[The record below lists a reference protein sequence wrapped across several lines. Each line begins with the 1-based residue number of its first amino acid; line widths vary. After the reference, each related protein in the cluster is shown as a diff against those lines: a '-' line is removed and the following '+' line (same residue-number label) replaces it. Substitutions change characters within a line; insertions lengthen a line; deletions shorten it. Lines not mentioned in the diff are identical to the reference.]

1 MLEWIQQQVIADALY
16 GLEPDVDPNALD
28 EPWSTMLHQLPP
40 LDPDEKHDVERF
52 EGNYE
57 QRRLW
62 VATVGLGSIAE
73 REALCESVLT
83 TLRSDS
89 RRYPTLHEIAD
100 TLPEI
105 DWLWQHWI
113 PRGMLSLLGAAPG
126 VGKSL
131 LALDLAHRIV
141 DNRTFPDDS
150 TIPEPGRPCLYVDAE
165 AIPQLHQARASSWD
179 MDTKRLYLMLPQK
192 YGMIDFGAEHDRDR
206 LVKMMDSIE
215 PALVVIDSLSTIS
228 IRGENNVEDVRTI
241 LGFLA
246 NAAREHA
253 CAILLIHH
261 LRKRSAT
268 PLLDMVTIDDF
279 RGSSHIMAMSRSV
292 LGLSTV
298 QDQAEFNRDGPRR
311 LEIIKTNLCKHP
323 PALGVI
329 FDEFAP
335 DQVRLNYSPDVPQ
348 PYREPTTIEQCEA
361 WLIDLLEDANEPL
374 KPGDVLDLAEE
385 AGFTEATTYR
395 ARKKLEGTIV
405 NTADK
410 KHSHA
415 NRWTLAAEESDDV

>member
-1 MLEWIQQQVIADALY
+1 MINSILQQQAIVDALC
-16 GLEPDVDPNALD
+16 GFEPIIDPKTLE
-28 EPWSTMLHQLPP
+28 EPWRTVYANLPAE
-40 LDPDEKHDVERF
+40 LEENSLKHLEHALWEATTGVGTIPERDKICKAI
-52 EGNYE
+52 
-57 QRRLW
+57 L
-62 VATVGLGSIAE
+62 LI
-73 REALCESVLT
+73 
-83 TLRSDS
+83 LRNDS
-89 RRYPTLHEIAD
+89 YWYPTLYDIAD

-141 DNRTFPDDS
+141 DGRVFPDDS
-150 TIPEPGRPCLYVDAE
+150 PIPEPGRPCLYVDAE
-165 AIPQLHQARASSWD
+165 AIPQLHQARASSWN
-179 MDTKRLYLMLPQK
+179 MDTKLLYLMLPQK

-206 LVKMMDSIE
+206 LVKMMDTIE
-215 PALVVIDSLSTIS
+215 PAFVVVDSLSTIS

-246 NAAREHA
+246 NAAREHS

-311 LEIIKTNLCKHP
+311 LEVIKTNLCKHP
-323 PALGVI
+323 KPLGVA

-335 DQVRLNYSPDVPQ
+335 DQVRVHYSPDVPQ
-348 PYREPTTIEQCEA
+348 PYREPTQTEQCAA
-361 WLIDLLEDANEPL
+361 WLVDLLEDADEPMQP
-374 KPGDVLDLAEE
+374 KDVLGLAQE
-385 AGFTEATTYR
+385 AGFTEATLYR
-395 ARKKLEGTIV
+395 ARKNSEGTIV
-405 NTADK
+405 NTAGS

-415 NRWTLAAEESDDV
+415 NRWTLSEGDPDA